1 MALSEQS
8 LPGRFDAWRDSS
20 CCLCGWIQRKIQH
33 MTRTAAAA
41 GREWHVLKRIMV
53 IAGIK
58 VTLLRVINE
67 RGQLRQSCSVKCES
81 QWRKIPADLSGLAGL
96 LSFLLIST
104 NLIIRRASLFIM
116 KCDTDEHE
124 YMFETLKPTWHW
136 KQTLFAFLNLFQG
149 IQNVKFDLKRFRLPI
164 ASAFMKNSVYVII
177 IYPFVNHRQE
187 SCLIARLVWITKK
200 EFSVSLMWFFPYLT
214 ITHLQCIYKIKH
226 CEIKCGPCE
235 MLRISVIVI
244 MNNRHRI

>member
-1 MALSEQS
+1 MALSEVS
-8 LPGRFDAWRDSS
+8 FPGRFDAWRDSS

-33 MTRTAAAA
+33 MTRTAAA

-81 QWRKIPADLSGLAGL
+81 QWRKIPADLSGLVGL

-104 NLIIRRASLFIM
+104 NLIIRCASLFIM

-124 YMFETLKPTWHW
+124 YMFETLKPTWHR

-164 ASAFMKNSVYVII
+164 ASAFLLCFEKNSVHVII
-177 IYPFVNHRQE
+177 IYPLLNHRQE
-187 SCLIARLVWITKK
+187 PCLIARLAWITKK
-200 EFSVSLMWFFPYLT
+200 EKFVCKLLNSVC
-214 ITHLQCIYKIKH
+214 H
-226 CEIKCGPCE
+226 
-235 MLRISVIVI
+235 
-244 MNNRHRI
+244 